1 MWLDVFGLVTDQR
14 GLVSSV
20 SSDGRRALNYATEG
34 TCCREHV
41 ESAKSNHVN
50 ARTLLPQRNKSQCL
64 AFTSSQTSSDSD
76 EEEVSVFGWLGS
88 LWGREGA
95 GRIGDRRDRRIG
107 RGKEGIRRGWDAW
120 AFGAL
125 IGYRTRRVLYLMHC
139 SSAPDGM

>member
-1 MWLDVFGLVTDQR
+1 MRPRELV
-14 GLVSSV
+14 V
-20 SSDGRRALNYATEG
+20 AN
-34 TCCREHV
+34 
-41 ESAKSNHVN
+41 
-50 ARTLLPQRNKSQCL
+50 
-64 AFTSSQTSSDSD
+64 TSSLPNQTTSMHELFCHKGTSRNVLHSRPHRRRVDSD
-76 EEEVSVFGWLGS
+76 EEEVSGFGWLGS